1 MIFSQKYR
9 MQALLQRQDRAAM
22 AFGVESRAP
31 FLKPS
36 FVKWVNSIRFSQKY
50 KKKNNDG
57 KYLLKKYMSKYL
69 ETEIINREKK
79 GFGNDFDLELNKE
92 YAVNKLRKL
101 VENKN
106 SISSNYFNKKEIIK
120 ILENK
125 KERDI
130 NNAIIRKLLNV
141 EIWFN
146 VFFNKKMVR

>member
-1 MIFSQKYR
+1 
-9 MQALLQRQDRAAM
+9 
-22 AFGVESRAP
+22 
-31 FLKPS
+31 
-36 FVKWVNSIRFSQKY
+36 
-50 KKKNNDG
+50 
-57 KYLLKKYMSKYL
+57 MSKYL
-69 ETEIINREKK
+69 DTEIINREKK